1 MPDETKRPSD
11 LTRVSLRCGSSQ
23 HGWCIGR
30 VYSWPDDAA
39 VARIV
44 DCECGCGCSPRV
56 VVSRPGAART
66 RARQLAELAA
76 RRRPRAP
83 QPDQYGA

>member
-1 MPDETKRPSD
+1 VTDCRGEFTNI
-11 LTRVSLRCGSSQ
+11 TLRCGTAQ

-56 VVSRPGAART
+56 AVSRPGAART
-66 RARQLAELAA
+66 RARQLAERAA
-76 RRRPRAP
+76 RRRPRAAGPNP
-83 QPDQYGA
+83 QGE